1 MQRHQQRSVFVF
13 FSSMLSLLQQRGE
26 LWVIEKLKGEREVE
40 AERADRGSDRCSGP
54 EEARTCDR
62 LTLTR
67 PFSGKKKKKEKR
79 GEKKRVAMVTGGGYE
94 RRWDGSQ
101 AYLGEIISFDTVVAA
116 AAHTSG
122 FT

>member
-1 MQRHQQRSVFVF
+1 M
-13 FSSMLSLLQQRGE
+13 
-26 LWVIEKLKGEREVE
+26 E

-67 PFSGKKKKKEKR
+67 PFSGKKKKER
-79 GEKKRVAMVTGGGYE
+79 KKNRVAMVTGGGYE

>member
-1 MQRHQQRSVFVF
+1 MPQLF
-13 FSSMLSLLQQRGE
+13 QQRGE

-67 PFSGKKKKKEKR
+67 PFAGKEEGKKKKTELPWLP
-79 GEKKRVAMVTGGGYE
+79 EEVTRE
-94 RRWDGSQ
+94 DGM
-101 AYLGEIISFDTVVAA
+101 GVKPT
-116 AAHTSG
+116 
-122 FT
+122 

>member
-1 MQRHQQRSVFVF
+1 
-13 FSSMLSLLQQRGE
+13 MLSLLQQRGE

-67 PFSGKKKKKEKR
+67 PFSGKKKKERKKR
-79 GEKKRVAMVTGGGYE
+79 GKKTGLPWLPEEVTRE
-94 RRWDGSQ
+94 DGM
-101 AYLGEIISFDTVVAA
+101 GVKPT
-116 AAHTSG
+116 
-122 FT
+122 

>member
-1 MQRHQQRSVFVF
+1 
-13 FSSMLSLLQQRGE
+13 MLSLLQQRGE

-67 PFSGKKKKKEKR
+67 PFSGKKKKKEKKGGKKQGCHGYRRRLREKMGWESSLLR
-79 GEKKRVAMVTGGGYE
+79 GN
-94 RRWDGSQ
+94 
-101 AYLGEIISFDTVVAA
+101 YLF
-116 AAHTSG
+116 
-122 FT
+122 

>member
-1 MQRHQQRSVFVF
+1 
-13 FSSMLSLLQQRGE
+13 MLQLFQQRGE

-67 PFSGKKKKKEKR
+67 PFSGKEKKET
-79 GEKKRVAMVTGGGYE
+79 ELPWLPEEVTRE
-94 RRWDGSQ
+94 DGM
-101 AYLGEIISFDTVVAA
+101 GVKPT
-116 AAHTSG
+116 
-122 FT
+122 